1 MKPVYL
7 CIPQPHRDTEKA
19 AGMFGTLVIQLPSDF
34 EGGQLNVCHQG
45 KQTTF
50 DFSGI
55 EGMVSFHY
63 AAFYADCQHELCK
76 VTKGYRLC
84 LIYNLV
90 YTGAESCPR
99 PADNR
104 VLIDEVV
111 GAMRQWGGDG
121 SGPPMIA
128 YALGHKYSEANLSFR
143 GLKNVDRAV
152 ADVLRNAAKEAGF
165 DLY

>member
-63 AAFYADCQHELCK
+63 AAFYADCVSMSSAK
-76 VTKGYRLC
+76 
-84 LIYNLV
+84 
-90 YTGAESCPR
+90 SPR
-99 PADNR
+99 GTVSASSTTWCTLEQSLAQDQQTT
-104 VLIDEVV
+104 E
-111 GAMRQWGGDG
+111 
-121 SGPPMIA
+121 
-128 YALGHKYSEANLSFR
+128 YS
-143 GLKNVDRAV
+143 
-152 ADVLRNAAKEAGF
+152 
-165 DLY
+165 